1 MASHDPSLR
10 LAAGLRELPMLSA
23 RLRGAETVSEER
35 GALTGNRKFAN
46 ICRGNIALIGDA
58 AGTVDAISGEGLGL
72 AFSQAEH
79 LARAFECGEL
89 SLYQREHRKLM
100 RRPRAMARLMLTLD
114 RRPRLQHRTLQT
126 FAEYPEIFRRLLAL
140 HVGALPPL
148 GLVRDGLALGWG
160 LLTV

>member
-1 MASHDPSLR
+1 
-10 LAAGLRELPMLSA
+10 
-23 RLRGAETVSEER
+23 
-35 GALTGNRKFAN
+35 
-46 ICRGNIALIGDA
+46 
-58 AGTVDAISGEGLGL
+58 
-72 AFSQAEH
+72 
-79 LARAFECGEL
+79 
-89 SLYQREHRKLM
+89 
-100 RRPRAMARLMLTLD
+100 MARLMLTLD